1 MEEPSVLDYLKAK
14 LTPWRGP
21 APKIPEIAQPGVEQS
36 GAVEMIP
43 GGELSTPESVDI
55 SASQIASSIPAV
67 VPERVSEVKARPLF
81 WITVGSFLLAV
92 IAQAS
97 LEPGPNRAWTLG
109 AVLYL
114 ISAAGAFVAAW
125 RGEWTAHP
133 LPESQPRQDSLQV
146 RYPGL
151 FIGIPLALL
160 ALWLFE
166 DNLFTRLNV
175 TLWLLSLIAIL
186 WTFWLP
192 DSQGESWV
200 RRLYRVF
207 SKPEWNLSITRGT
220 LAGLGVVALIL
231 FFRLYRLNLTPPEM
245 FSDHAEKL
253 LDVWDVLHGQ
263 TRIFF
268 PRNTGREALQM
279 YLAAATI
286 LLFKTGYSH
295 LTLKIGTVL
304 AGLLT
309 LPFLYLLGKELGSK
323 RIGLLAAAF
332 AGISYWHNVI
342 SRVGL
347 RFPLY
352 PLFVAPSLYYL
363 LRGIRTSNR
372 NDFILSGLF
381 LGIGLH
387 GYTPIRILPIVILVA
402 VGLYLVHAQSRGLR
416 KQTLWGLIVLA
427 LMALMVFL
435 PLLRYSLDN
444 PEAFSYRSFSRL
456 GSLERPLP
464 GPAGEIF
471 LNNLWKAMTSF
482 AWDDGEIWVISVT
495 HRPALDVISAALFY
509 LGMVLLLARYIR
521 HRYWLDLFLLLSVP
535 LLMLPSILSLAFP
548 AENPALNRMA
558 GAIVPVFLIVA
569 IALDGLMTTL
579 SNRLSLFWGPKVAWG
594 LAVGCLILASL
605 QNYSLVFEEYQRV
618 FELSSWNTSEMGQV
632 IKSFTTSVGSPDS
645 AWVVAF
651 PHWVDTRLV
660 GMNAGYPLKD
670 YAIWTDQLAETVP
683 DPRPK
688 LFLVKPEDTQAISA
702 LQTLYPQG
710 VLQEYTSRVENHDFY
725 MYFVPPRQ

>member
-21 APKIPEIAQPGVEQS
+21 APKIPEIPQPGVEQS
-36 GAVEMIP
+36 GAAEMIP

-55 SASQIASSIPAV
+55 PASQIASSVPAV

-133 LPESQPRQDSLQV
+133 LPESQPRRDSLRV

-175 TLWLLSLIAIL
+175 TLWLLSLVAIL

-192 DSQGESWV
+192 GSQGESWV

-279 YLAAATI
+279 YLAAVTI

-495 HRPALDVISAALFY
+495 HRPALDIISAALFY
-509 LGMVLLLARYIR
+509 LGMMLLLARYIR
-521 HRYWLDLFLLLSVP
+521 RRHWLDLFLLLSVP
-535 LLMLPSILSLAFP
+535 LLTLPSILSLAFP

-579 SNRLSLFWGPKVAWG
+579 SNRLSLFWGPKVALG
-594 LAVGCLILASL
+594 VAVGCLTLASL

-670 YAIWTDQLAETVP
+670 YAIWTDQLAETIS

-688 LFLVKPEDTQAISA
+688 LFLVKPEDTQAINT